1 MFSCLDVGVDEDGHL
16 HGAVDHYRDTPLLVH
31 DDLPLLW
38 VGPPVRLCTSASP
51 YCGVQLSVAGC
62 RLPYCVFSAR
72 QAALGA
78 RKRTAC
84 SVGRK
89 IRRASALRLCVC
101 VCVRTTGFGPSLVC
115 VCGRVRRAS
124 ALRLC
129 VCVCVL
135 CTTGFGPSLV
145 CVCVYDGL
153 LPFGFKARMSRA
165 PRGDLGVCPWPLIS
179 R

>member
-38 VGPPVRLCTSASP
+38 VGA
-51 YCGVQLSVAGC
+51 AGQAVYI
-62 RLPYCVFSAR
+62 RFSLLR
-72 QAALGA
+72 RAAL
-78 RKRTAC
+78 R
-84 SVGRK
+84 GRMPPP
-89 IRRASALRLCVC
+89 LLCVLGAAG
-101 VCVRTTGFGPSLVC
+101 RARGEEAYSLLSRQENTTGLGPSLVC
-115 VCGRVRRAS
+115 VC
-124 ALRLC
+124 
-129 VCVCVL
+129 VCV